1 MKLRSPSDNF
11 SAIEPSGRITSYV
24 FCTSFFARRLNPWN
38 PEVFNILLMP
48 SIVASVLT
56 TCLFKL
62 LISVVI
68 FPSFVLRLFNSVLS
82 AFNSLSALAS
92 VSLYSFTASRS
103 TKAKYSHTSLPH
115 FDCWFFLSPTRVLWA
130 SIWTFIWS
138 MMLPISSSKESVSSS
153 DATVVG
159 SLTLAS
165 ILCVLM
171 VIASLKFFTFAWYS
185 SVFSPGRTSS
195 RLLSKVRTKLLI
207 SDT

>member
-1 MKLRSPSDNF
+1 
-11 SAIEPSGRITSYV
+11 
-24 FCTSFFARRLNPWN
+24 
-38 PEVFNILLMP
+38 MP

-68 FPSFVLRLFNSVLS
+68 FPSFVLRLFSSVLS

-92 VSLYSFTASRS
+92 VSLYSFTASWS
-103 TKAKYSHTSLPH
+103 TKAKYSHTSLLH

-130 SIWTFIWS
+130 SIWSFIWS

-195 RLLSKVRTKLLI
+195 RLLSNVRTKLLI